1 MIHINNLLSGY
12 GPCDV
17 IQNISA
23 EGKQGELIAL
33 VGANG
38 SGKSTLLKTL
48 AGIITPTSGTINYL
62 GKELAGFSSRKRAK
76 IISYLAQNRQAY
88 PSMPVYE
95 IVELGRAPY
104 RGSLGQI
111 SSTGK
116 DIIESAMV
124 RTKTQALKDRKFN
137 NLSGGEQARVLL
149 ARALAVDAPIIL
161 ADEPISALDP
171 AFQISMM
178 QALQREAKKGKIVI
192 TALHDLSL
200 ASQFSSKI
208 WMLKNGKIVAK
219 GIPRK
224 ILNAE
229 NLKNTFQVKLP
240 KGGFKPLQLAN

>member
-76 IISYLAQNRQAY
+76 IISYLAQNREAY

-111 SSTGK
+111 S
-116 DIIESAMV
+116 
-124 RTKTQALKDRKFN
+124 
-137 NLSGGEQARVLL
+137 
-149 ARALAVDAPIIL
+149 
-161 ADEPISALDP
+161 
-171 AFQISMM
+171 
-178 QALQREAKKGKIVI
+178 
-192 TALHDLSL
+192 
-200 ASQFSSKI
+200 
-208 WMLKNGKIVAK
+208 
-219 GIPRK
+219 
-224 ILNAE
+224 
-229 NLKNTFQVKLP
+229 
-240 KGGFKPLQLAN
+240 

>member
-62 GKELAGFSSRKRAK
+62 GKDLAGFSSRKRAK
-76 IISYLAQNRQAY
+76 IISYLAQNREAY

-219 GIPRK
+219 GVPK
-224 ILNAE
+224 KVLNAE

-240 KGGFKPLQLAN
+240 KGGFKALQLAN